1 MEAIKL
7 ALKKRDG
14 SIKPKK
20 LRQKNLVPAVIY
32 GHGVE
37 SKSVM
42 ADYNS
47 FAKVFKAAGESTLI
61 DLELEGDGTVKVL
74 VKDWQVDP
82 LSNRFTHVDFYQVN
96 LKEKLK
102 TEIAL
107 NFVGESAAVKE
118 QGGSLIKTLDSIL
131 VECLPT
137 DLVSAIDVD
146 VASMKA
152 FGDMIS
158 VKDLKIPAGIHVL
171 ENPDETVAKIEAPMT
186 EEQLLALETPTVAD
200 VTAVKTEAE
209 EKKAAE
215 DAKKAAEAPAAEAGA
230 AAAPKTK

>member
-1 MEAIKL
+1 MAMEAIKL
-7 ALKKRDG
+7 AMQKRDG
-14 SIKPKK
+14 KTKPKK
-20 LRQKNLVPAVIY
+20 LRLKNILPAVIY
-32 GHGVE
+32 GHGIE
-37 SKSVM
+37 SKNVQS
-42 ADYNS
+42 DYNT
-47 FAKVFKAAGESTLI
+47 FHKVIKAAGESTLI
-61 DLELEGDGTVKVL
+61 DLEIEGDGTTKAL
-74 VKDWQVDP
+74 IKDWQVDP
-82 LSNRFTHVDFYQVN
+82 ITNRYTHVDFYQVN

-137 DLVSAIDVD
+137 DLVHAIDVD

-152 FGDMIS
+152 FGDTIT
-158 VKDLKIPAGIHVL
+158 VKDLVIPPGIEVL

-186 EEQLLALETPTVAD
+186 EDQLKALETPTVAD
-200 VTAVKTEAE
+200 VTAIKTEAE

-215 DAKKAAEAPAAEAGA
+215 DAKKAADATAAEPAA
-230 AAAPKTK
+230 KK